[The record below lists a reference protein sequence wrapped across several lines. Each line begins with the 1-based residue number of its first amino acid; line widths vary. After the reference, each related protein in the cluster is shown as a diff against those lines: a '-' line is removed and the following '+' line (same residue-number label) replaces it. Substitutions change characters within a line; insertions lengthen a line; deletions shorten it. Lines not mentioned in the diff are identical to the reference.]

1 MTILEKITFI
11 LFVGVIIF
19 AWNKYAVTKL
29 VKEVVR
35 KNPNNNWLADKQN
48 IITKG
53 FQSFYWTFYIMLI
66 VSFLISD

>member
-19 AWNKYAVTKL
+19 AWNKYTVTKL

-53 FQSFYWTFYIMLI
+53 FQSFYWTAYIILI
-66 VSFLISD
+66 TSFLVSD

>member
-53 FQSFYWTFYIMLI
+53 FQYFYWTFYIMLI